1 MLVVKPT
8 TLAGVRAPPPPP
20 RAAAPPPPAESERP
34 KYKARYAFEGQEGE
48 ISLQKDDVV
57 ELLQKD
63 DNGWWLVEKDGEEGW
78 APYNYLEL
86 VPPKVAPA
94 AVPSPPPR
102 TRPIPTPSV
111 TPAAAVTTDAS
122 SKPVSVFPGMVSAN
136 GSAAPWKKSL
146 APTTIVSG
154 STENMNV
161 SKKAGSKVPPPVAAK
176 PKPPPVGA
184 KPVKPSIGGAKPGSV
199 KPPIPAA
206 VKLPSVA
213 SNKPGAIARPAMVG
227 GQLDLAAAVGLF
239 LFFKMVFRTTEY
251 IYS

>member
-102 TRPIPTPSV
+102 TRPIPPPNV
-111 TPAAAVTTDAS
+111 TPAAAITTDAS
-122 SKPVSVFPGMVSAN
+122 SKTGVCIPR
-136 GSAAPWKKSL
+136 
-146 APTTIVSG
+146 SG
-154 STENMNV
+154 FSER
-161 SKKAGSKVPPPVAAK
+161 
-176 PKPPPVGA
+176 
-184 KPVKPSIGGAKPGSV
+184 IGGALEEISGSYY
-199 KPPIPAA
+199 
-206 VKLPSVA
+206 
-213 SNKPGAIARPAMVG
+213 NRVG
-227 GQLDLAAAVGLF
+227 FYG
-239 LFFKMVFRTTEY
+239 KYERIKE
-251 IYS
+251 SW